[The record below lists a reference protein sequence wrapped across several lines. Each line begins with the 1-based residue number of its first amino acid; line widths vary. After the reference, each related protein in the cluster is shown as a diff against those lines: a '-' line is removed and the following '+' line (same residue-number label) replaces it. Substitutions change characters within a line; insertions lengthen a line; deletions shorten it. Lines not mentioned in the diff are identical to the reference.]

1 MTVRIK
7 GANGLTAGSTVM
19 RAYTEVGGRMINV
32 DSGSSAI
39 AFCEEPLGV
48 QDATPLLNG
57 EGEELSSFVRYGE
70 VSNGINTYWFGKTY
84 TGGLPWGSSGSILE
98 ANYSVME
105 EVENTN
111 GVLTSKT
118 LGANDMCGTPSP
130 ERGALG
136 ITRNSEGILGIG
148 TKGEPF
154 MPSRDIIY
162 SEESESWSILYDNI
176 SERERVL
183 KSTNT
188 ESSFM
193 RSIRSLPPEEQKFAL
208 TWNGS
213 LGPNTGALLIGREAV
228 LNQSVGTSFWPT
240 ATPKAIMRISEE
252 GWYQFIVMGLY
263 LEDRDGD
270 DPVLINQT
278 ETTNASFGDPPGVKY
293 VFDSGNPVSLISQK
307 SVCRL
312 TQYVD

>member
-1 MTVRIK
+1 M
-7 GANGLTAGSTVM
+7 SW
-19 RAYTEVGGRMINV
+19 
-32 DSGSSAI
+32 D
-39 AFCEEPLGV
+39 LG
-48 QDATPLLNG
+48 DPPSK
-57 EGEELSSFVRYGE
+57 EDI
-70 VSNGINTYWFGKTY
+70 SN
-84 TGGLPWGSSGSILE
+84 
-98 ANYSVME
+98 M
-105 EVENTN
+105 
-111 GVLTSKT
+111 
-118 LGANDMCGTPSP
+118 
-130 ERGALG
+130 
-136 ITRNSEGILGIG
+136 NS
-148 TKGEPF
+148 
-154 MPSRDIIY
+154 
-162 SEESESWSILYDNI
+162 
-176 SERERVL
+176 
-183 KSTNT
+183 

-278 ETTNASFGDPPGVKY
+278 ATTNASFGDPSGVKY